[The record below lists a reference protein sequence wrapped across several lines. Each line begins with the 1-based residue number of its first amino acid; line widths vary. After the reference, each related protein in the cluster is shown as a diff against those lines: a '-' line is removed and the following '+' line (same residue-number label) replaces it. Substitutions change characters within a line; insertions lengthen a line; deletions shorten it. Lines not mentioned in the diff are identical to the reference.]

1 MRAAL
6 YARVSTGE
14 QITDN
19 QILRLKALALEREYR
34 IVGIYEDIASGA
46 DDKRPQLDLLMA
58 AAKAHKCDK
67 IMITKL
73 DRMTRSTINLLSI
86 VEDLDAWGV
95 ELEVID
101 QPIDTG
107 TPSGRMMIT
116 VLGAMAEFERE
127 LISDRTKDGLAR
139 AVKQG
144 KKLGRPKVT
153 LSPYQKDKIREIKRQ
168 DPDIKPYILAK
179 QFTGISPDT
188 LVKLARAEGLI

>member
-19 QILRLKALALEREYR
+19 QIMRLKALALDRDYQ
-34 IVGIYEDIASGA
+34 IVGIYEDTASGA
-46 DDKRPQLDLLMA
+46 DAKRPQLDLLMA
-58 AAKAHKCDK
+58 AAKSHKCDK

-95 ELEVID
+95 EIEVID

-127 LISDRTKDGLAR
+127 LISDRTRDGLAR

-144 KKLGRPKVT
+144 KKLGRPKAS
-153 LSPYQKDKIREIKRQ
+153 LSPYQKAKIEEIKRQ

-179 QFTGISPDT
+179 HFTGISPDT
-188 LVKLARAEGLI
+188 FVKLARAEGLI